1 MNALYWTIRN
11 FVEAPREEG
20 QTMAEYALI
29 LVLIAIVVIVALS
42 ALGVSINGIFEDISG
57 KLDDYP
63 IN

>member
-29 LVLIAIVVIVALS
+29 LVLIAIVVIVALE
-42 ALGVSINGIFEDISG
+42 ALGGSIGNIFQEISG
-57 KLDDYP
+57 ELDS
-63 IN
+63 